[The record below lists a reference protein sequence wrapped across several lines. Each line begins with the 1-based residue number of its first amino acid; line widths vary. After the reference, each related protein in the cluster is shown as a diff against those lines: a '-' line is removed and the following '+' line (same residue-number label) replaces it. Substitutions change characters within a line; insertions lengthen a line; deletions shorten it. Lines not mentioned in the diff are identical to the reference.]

1 MTAPGRPRPP
11 EELLDFRTRF
21 MPGPELEAWIRET
34 FIEGDGP
41 LVNDDHGHLAG
52 VELGVLWTTAPA
64 KSKGRYIVGTAEIP
78 MFRGKP
84 WVKARQEHQI
94 EEWFG
99 RMPDALLTF
108 SAEYANDVDN
118 ATFCALVEHELYHVA
133 HAVGEY
139 GPRFK
144 RSGEPIL
151 EIRGHDV
158 EEFVDVV
165 RRYGA
170 GAAAGETAALVAAA
184 REGPTIAEAD
194 VLGACGTC
202 IRAVA

>member
-1 MTAPGRPRPP
+1 MNDRPRPP
-11 EELLDFRTRF
+11 RSILEFETRF
-21 MPGPELEAWIRET
+21 LPDPELEEWIRET
-34 FIEGDGP
+34 FITGTGP
-41 LVNDDHGHLAG
+41 LVNEDHGHLSDA
-52 VELGVLWTTAPA
+52 EIGVLWTNAPA
-64 KSKGRYIVGTAEIP
+64 KSKGRYIVATAEIP

-84 WVKARQEHQI
+84 WVKARQEAQV

-99 RMPDALLTF
+99 RMPDAMLTF
-108 SAEYANDVDN
+108 SAEYANDIDN
-118 ATFCALVEHELYHVA
+118 ATWCALVEHELYHVA
-133 HAVGEY
+133 QAVGEY

-151 EIRGHDV
+151 TIQGHDV
-158 EEFVDVV
+158 EEFVEVV

-184 REGPTIAEAD
+184 RQGPTIAEAD
-194 VLGACGTC
+194 VLGVCGTC